1 MNKADFWSRRRQA
14 VAEEE
19 KAEEVAIAA
28 NAAAQIEAEL
38 AEREDTDI
46 LQEFDLPEPEAIESS
61 EQVRAFLNATLP
73 QRLKNRAL
81 RRLWRLNPT
90 LANLD
95 GLIDYGEDYT
105 DAATVI
111 ENMQTA
117 YEVGKGMLAHVEE
130 LARQAEEKL
139 AAETSDDAY
148 TDDFAA
154 IETASSVIAEEVA
167 EPGTPVAQPVCPP
180 DQQDEELMPARR
192 RMMFTFETT
201 AA

>member
-148 TDDFAA
+148 TEDFAA

-167 EPGTPVAQPVCPP
+167 EPGTPVVQPVCPP

>member
-46 LQEFDLPEPEAIESS
+46 LQEFDLPEPETIESS

-148 TDDFAA
+148 TEDFAA

-167 EPGTPVAQPVCPP
+167 ERGTPVVQPVCPP
-180 DQQDEELMPARR
+180 DQQDEELMPTRR

>member
-148 TDDFAA
+148 TEDFAA
-154 IETASSVIAEEVA
+154 IETASSVIAE
-167 EPGTPVAQPVCPP
+167 
-180 DQQDEELMPARR
+180 
-192 RMMFTFETT
+192 
-201 AA
+201 

>member
-1 MNKADFWSRRRQA
+1 M
-14 VAEEE
+14 
-19 KAEEVAIAA
+19 
-28 NAAAQIEAEL
+28 
-38 AEREDTDI
+38 
-46 LQEFDLPEPEAIESS
+46 
-61 EQVRAFLNATLP
+61 
-73 QRLKNRAL
+73 
-81 RRLWRLNPT
+81 NPT

-148 TDDFAA
+148 TEDFAA

-167 EPGTPVAQPVCPP
+167 ERGTPVVQPVCPP

-192 RMMFTFETT
+192 RMMFTCETT
-201 AA
+201 AASPRKK